1 MSTFTEL
8 DFANG
13 SLYWC
18 KRQHFLKPL
27 GSAMLKTLNFT
38 LAIGNFFLDDCPMFL
53 TNLVLSKHYLLPCL
67 SLYLEDYYRKKKWEW
82 EISDLLPP
90 WCLLVESK
98 VNLSTLCSRGNFK
111 DGSTMRPCITQQCK
125 LLCTRSLHCWAINP
139 LTLVLFC
146 LSLSADLMCHV
157 SNKMFC
163 SWRQSKRKHFLQGLP
178 SDRGRPWLSST
189 SWLIDNSSLM
199 KFSVS
204 KKKLNVSDFIKGLI
218 WNPQIPI
225 VYATDF
231 KILSRENRCINL
243 QSENWCEG

>member
-1 MSTFTEL
+1 MKSRPF
-8 DFANG
+8 
-13 SLYWC
+13 
-18 KRQHFLKPL
+18 
-27 GSAMLKTLNFT
+27 KTL
-38 LAIGNFFLDDCPMFL
+38 LASLCPSF
-53 TNLVLSKHYLLPCL
+53 
-67 SLYLEDYYRKKKWEW
+67 YLENYIDEKNGNGKSA
-82 EISDLLPP
+82 ICSLLGVSL
-90 WCLLVESK
+90 WRVK
-98 VNLSTLCSRGNFK
+98 VNLSTLCPRGNFK

-125 LLCTRSLHCWAINP
+125 LLCTRSLHCWAIHP

-204 KKKLNVSDFIKGLI
+204 KKKLNVSDFM
-218 WNPQIPI
+218 
-225 VYATDF
+225 
-231 KILSRENRCINL
+231 
-243 QSENWCEG
+243 